1 VNETRQFKQL
11 VRRKGMMRFDIV
23 DPSVET
29 LLRETAPDSGRPLA
43 AKFQFGKGDVFQLN
57 TTHLASKV
65 GAQGGSNF
73 LGLGDMLDAPSK
85 KLALQTIEEISKA
98 EGKKLNTTSVAWRAA
113 YNSGFFNALNMA
125 RSYVLTLDFMFE
137 LLRKYLRK

>member
-1 VNETRQFKQL
+1 
-11 VRRKGMMRFDIV
+11 MMRFDVV
-23 DPSVET
+23 DPAVET
-29 LLRETAPDSGRPLA
+29 LLREAAPDSGRPLA
-43 AKFQFGKGDVFQLN
+43 VKFKHGQGEVFQLN

-85 KLALQTIEEISKA
+85 TLALQTLESISKH
-98 EGKKLNTTSVAWRAA
+98 EGKKLTTTLVAWRAA
-113 YNSGFFNALNMA
+113 YNSGFYNSVNTA

-137 LLRKYLRK
+137 LLRKYLSK